1 MFFAVLSTLVGHAQC
16 SIITTVAGNGT
27 AGYSGDGGAA
37 TAASLKI
44 PAAVAVDGSGNVYV
58 ADAFNSRIRKVSA
71 AGIISTIAGTGIAGF
86 SGDGGAATSANLYFP
101 AGIAVDDSGNVYIA
115 DRGNAVIRK
124 VSAAGIITTIAGQG
138 FGGDGGLATAAWL
151 SRPHGLAIDGS
162 GNIYIADD
170 IDNRIRKI
178 STSGIITTVA
188 GIGSAGY
195 SGDGSEA
202 TAAEL
207 NGPTGVTL
215 DLGGNLYIADSW
227 NYCIRKVST
236 SGIITTIAGTGI
248 SGYSGDGSAATM
260 AQFTRP
266 YGVAVDFS
274 GNLYVAD
281 SGVASIRKIDLS
293 GTITSFAGNG
303 SRGYSGDG
311 GAATAAQ
318 IIGAWGVAVDGSGNL
333 YISDGDNK
341 RIRKV
346 SANTLL
352 GSITGSPSVSVGS
365 SITLTDTTT
374 GGVWSASNTNA
385 TVDATTG
392 VVTGVAAGID
402 TISYTVTNACGS
414 ASATYVMTIT
424 TPSTPCTI
432 PDAGVIS
439 GNTVLAVGATTSLT
453 ASMAIGDNYGG
464 GKIAYILQPGDPGYA
479 VDSIKGLIAADSD
492 ISTTAPWGCS
502 GVTTGASDASLFS
515 GLSNTVAILSHCTSF
530 GIAAQ
535 LCHSYVGG
543 GYNDWYLPS
552 IDELTKLYDNR
563 VVIGGF
569 STNHYWSSTETGAE
583 YGAWE
588 INFLGGWYVSNRLK
602 TETFQVRAVRSF
614 STTSLLASTWSSS
627 NPSVATVD
635 ASGVVTGVAAGIDTI
650 SYTVTNA
657 CGSASATYVMTITIP
672 NDTPTFV
679 NGSAYTIP
687 VNVCQN
693 SNGVDLTQYLHVSD
707 TDASQTL
714 TVSLAG
720 IPDRCGS
727 VVVTGGTAAS
737 GSADITPSGSII
749 YTPSIGFTGTEHFE
763 MRVSDGT
770 SFSNIVVAVN
780 VAAVTA
786 SVTSQTNVSCNGG
799 NSGAAT
805 VVVSGPVGTLT
816 YHWAPGT
823 LTGDGTPTVTDLMA
837 GVYTV
842 TASDG
847 TGCEVTQEVTITEPA
862 VLTASISATTNITCN
877 GLGNGNATVT
887 SAGGTGTFTYSWSPA
902 GGTLATA
909 TGLSAGDYT
918 VTVTDANSCTQTA
931 TTTITEPAALTASI
945 TATTNVSC
953 NAGSNGTATVDV
965 AGGTGAFTY
974 SWSPAGGTLAT
985 ATGLAAGDYTVTVTD
1000 ANSCTQTAVATVT
1013 EPTVLT
1019 ANISATTN
1027 VSCNG
1032 TNDGAATVVATGGT
1046 GAFTYSWSPAGGSAA
1061 TAIGLTAGDYT
1072 VTVTDANSCTQK
1084 AVATITEPTAL
1095 TASITATTN
1104 VSCNAGSNGT
1114 ATVDVAGGTGSF
1126 TYSWSPAGGTLATA
1140 TGLSAG
1146 DYTVTVT
1153 DANSCT
1159 QTASTT
1165 ITEPTALTASITA
1178 TTNVSCNAGS
1188 NGSATVAAAG
1198 GTGAFTYSWSPAGG
1212 TLATA
1217 TGLAAG
1223 DYTVTVTDAN
1233 SCTQTASTT
1242 ITEPTALTASIT
1254 ATTNV
1259 SCNGLSDGSATVA
1272 ATGGTG
1278 AFTYSWSPAGGSA
1291 ATATGLTAGDY
1302 TVTVTDANSCTQTAV
1317 ATVTEPTVLTA
1328 NISATT
1334 NVSCNGTNDGAATVV
1349 ATGGTGAFT
1358 YSWSPAGGSAATAIG
1373 LTAGDY
1379 TVTVTDA
1386 NSCTQKAVATITE
1399 PAVLNATASMLSAI
1413 SCNGGNN
1420 GAADVA
1426 VTGGTT
1432 PYTYTWN
1439 GAASATSSIGSL
1451 SAGAYTVIVTD
1462 NHNCADTDAVT
1473 ITEPTLLTTSVSAQ
1487 TNVACRGNATG
1498 SATIAATGGTGAFT
1512 YSWSPAGGNQATATG
1527 LTAGDYTVTVADA
1540 NNCIATQPVTITEP
1554 ATGIFA
1560 SVTSQTN
1567 VSCNGLS
1574 DGSAV
1579 IDATSTA
1586 MPLSYSWAPA
1596 GGTSATGTGLAA
1608 GTYSVTISDAS
1619 SCTYTQTVTITEP
1632 TVLTAN
1638 ITATT
1643 NVSCNGSS
1651 NGAATVTAGGGTT
1664 GYTYSWSPAGGT
1676 LATATGLSAGDYTVT
1691 VTDANSCT
1699 QTASTTI
1706 TEPTALT
1713 ASITATTNVSC
1724 NAGSNG
1730 SATVAA
1736 AGGTGS
1742 FTYSWSPAGGALAT
1756 ATGLAAGDYTVTV
1769 TDANSCTQTASTTI
1783 TEPTA
1788 LTASITATTN
1798 VSCNGLSDGSATV
1811 AAAGG
1816 TGAFTYS
1823 WSPAGGSAAT
1833 ATGLTA
1839 GDYTVTVT
1847 DANSC
1852 TQTAVAT
1859 VTEPTVLTANISA
1872 TTNVS
1877 CNGTNDGTA
1886 TVAATGGTGTY
1897 DFSWSPAGGTSAT
1910 ATGLSAGSYTVTV
1923 TDANSCIQKA
1933 IATITE
1939 PAVLNATASMQSA
1952 VSCNGGNNG
1961 VADVAVT
1968 GGTAPYTYTWNSAAS
1983 ATSSIGGL
1991 SAGAYTVIVTD
2002 NHNCADTDAVTIT
2015 EPTLL
2020 TASVSAQTN
2029 VACRG
2034 NATGSATIAATGGTG
2049 GFTYSW
2055 SPAGGNLATATGLT
2069 AGDYTVTVTDANN
2082 CTATQPVTITEPATG
2097 IFASVTS
2104 QTNVSCNG
2112 LSDGSAVI
2120 DATSTAMPLSYSW
2133 APAGGTSATGTG
2145 LAAGTYSV
2153 TISDASSCTYT
2164 QTVTITE
2171 PTVLTANITA
2181 TTNVSCNGSSNGAA
2195 TVTAGG
2201 GTTGYTY
2208 SWSPAGGTLATA
2220 TGLSAGDYTVTV
2232 TDANSCTQTAST
2244 TITEPTALTASITAT
2259 TNVSCNAGSNGSATV
2274 AAAGGTGAF
2283 TYSWSPAGGTLATAT
2298 GLAAGDYTVTVT
2310 DANSCTQTA
2319 STTITEPTSLTAS
2332 ITATTNVSCNGLSDG
2347 SATVAAAGGT
2357 GTYTYSWSP
2366 AGGTLATATGLTA
2379 GNYTVIVTDA
2389 NNCTQTTST
2398 AVTEPTVLTAS
2409 VTATTDVSC
2418 NGGSNGTAKVTTA
2431 GGTTPYTY
2439 SWSPAGGALATGTGL
2454 TAGNYTVTITDANSC
2469 TQTAFATI
2477 AEPTVLTASI
2487 TATTD
2492 VSCFGGNNGAATVT
2506 AGGGTAPYTYS
2517 WSSLTA
2523 TTDTVSGLTAN
2534 IYTAT
2539 VTDAHGCIQTAV
2551 ATITQPATYPS
2562 IATIANNGPIC
2573 SGTTL
2578 SLTSLA
2584 AGGVAPYTFS
2594 WSGPAGFTSTDANP
2608 SVSSAPVTASGVY
2621 SLTVTDAHA
2630 CVIADTMSVLV
2641 KDLPVIVSSGSNS
2654 PVCAGVTL
2662 SLNVTAT
2669 ATGAI
2674 DYSWTGSDGFTS
2686 TEQNPGVNTTTM
2698 SGVYTYTVMAT
2709 GNGGCNSQAVFTAT
2723 VNPLPHAVAPAD
2735 MAICNGAS
2743 TTLISFGSDVPGTTF
2758 DWANTNTS
2766 IGLAATGTGDIAA
2779 FTAVNAGTDPVVA
2792 TIVVTPTAN
2801 GCVGTNDTMLIT
2813 VNPTPQLTSTLAPAA
2828 ICDSTTF
2835 TYTPTSLT
2843 AGTTYVWSR
2852 DVVTGISNAANADN
2866 TDPAEVLD
2874 NTTPNPVAVT
2884 YVYTL
2889 TANGCTNTQ
2898 SVVVTVN
2905 PTPMLTS
2912 TLTAAPVCNSTLFSY
2927 TPTSATAGTTFS
2939 WTRDT
2944 MANILNATAAG
2955 TNDPMETLVNV
2966 APYPVN
2972 VAYVYT
2978 LTANGCSHTETV
2990 QMTVNPTPQLSSTLV
3005 PASIC
3010 DSALFSYVP
3019 TSLTSGTTFSWSRA
3033 TVTGIHNPAGAGTDN
3048 PMETLYNTTADSIA
3062 VDYIYTLTAYG
3073 CSNTQAVRV
3082 YVKPT
3087 PKLSSTLTPAA
3098 ICNNTVFNY
3107 TPASAT
3113 GGTSFTWSRAL
3124 AVGISNP
3131 ANAGSGNPM
3140 EVLNNNTANQVS
3152 TRYVFTLN
3160 AAGCIHSQVV
3170 TAKVNATPALSGTT
3184 VGTICSGAPFFYMP
3198 GSATVGTSFTWSRAT
3213 APGISNTAA
3222 TGVDSIAETLY
3233 NLTNATKYVTYR
3245 YTLVAN
3251 GCSNIQNVVIGVNP
3265 TPVTAHIATH
3275 PDATL
3280 CSQTMYQNFGADV
3293 PAPDSAYYTWTAI
3306 NAEVYAQGA
3315 GHTNALVS
3323 FPNSGPAAVVLIA
3336 GVDGYICNA
3345 YDTFLVNV
3353 STSVAPNADVFY
3365 VHDHF
3370 FYTDNTVSTYQW
3382 GYDDA
3387 TSLDSLILTGQV
3399 DQNYFDASPDFTNKK
3414 YWVMTTKDGCMSKS
3428 YYNAPAGVV
3437 NVNNTVVVN
3446 LTVAPNPASNSVVV
3460 TATGI
3465 ANGNDKVEL
3474 ADMTGKVVLTAATL
3488 NNKALLNVADLASG
3502 VYVVTYYH
3510 NGIKAGSSKLV
3521 KE

>member
-1 MFFAVLSTLVGHAQC
+1 MAGNGTAGYSGDGGDATSASLNFPWGVALDGSGNLYIADRVNHRVRKVSPSGTISTVVGNGSAGYSGDGGAATSASLNSPYGLAFDGSGNLYIADRLNQVIRKV
-16 SIITTVAGNGT
+16 SPSGTISTVAGNGT
-27 AGYSGDGGAA
+27 AGYSGDGG
-37 TAASLKI
+37 
-44 PAAVAVDGSGNVYV
+44 D
-58 ADAFNSRIRKVSA
+58 
-71 AGIISTIAGTGIAGF
+71 
-86 SGDGGAATSANLYFP
+86 ATSA
-101 AGIAVDDSGNVYIA
+101 S
-115 DRGNAVIRK
+115 
-124 VSAAGIITTIAGQG
+124 
-138 FGGDGGLATAAWL
+138 
-151 SRPHGLAIDGS
+151 
-162 GNIYIADD
+162 
-170 IDNRIRKI
+170 
-178 STSGIITTVA
+178 
-188 GIGSAGY
+188 
-195 SGDGSEA
+195 
-202 TAAEL
+202 L
-207 NGPTGVTL
+207 NNP
-215 DLGGNLYIADSW
+215 
-227 NYCIRKVST
+227 
-236 SGIITTIAGTGI
+236 
-248 SGYSGDGSAATM
+248 
-260 AQFTRP
+260 
-266 YGVAVDFS
+266 
-274 GNLYVAD
+274 
-281 SGVASIRKIDLS
+281 
-293 GTITSFAGNG
+293 
-303 SRGYSGDG
+303 
-311 GAATAAQ
+311 
-318 IIGAWGVAVDGSGNL
+318 WGVAVDGSGNL
-333 YISDGDNK
+333 YIADLTNNVIRKVSPSGTISTVAGNGTTGYSGDDGPATSASVNQPWGLAVDGSGNLYIGDAVNN

-346 SANTLL
+346 ASGMLVSAIAGSGNVCVGSSDTLSDSTTGGVWSCSNNSIAIVDSNGVVTGVAEGNAIISYTVSGSECGASYNTIAIAVHALPNAGVITGPAIVAAGNDITLSESISGGEWISLDTTVAIVSSAGLVHGIGQGYAAIIYGVTNSWCSQYVSDTIHVYDSITISGPDHICQGSVTNFSTNGIGGTWSSSDNSVIAVDVFGNVTGVSYGHTSVPYASATLTYTINSGGVTLVGTKTVYVDVPIEYVNLYDYLNGDICAGSTVSVAPTFYDWAAGVWGDL
-352 GSITGSPSVSVGS
+352 GCYSSYGGGWVDVCGNLTIPAGYDGLVYGYRSFSNACGGGSNGYSYNSHYDNVSISGGDTVCIGGITALTGNYSDGWFSHGWNTSDTTIAKVNSSGAVIGVNSGIATISFNSYGCGGQTATTAVTVNNCLFAGDSITISGPDHICQGSMTNFSTNGIGGTWSSSDNSVIAVDVFGNVTGVSYGHTSVPYASATLTYTINSGGVTLVGTKTVYVDVPIEYVNLYDYLNGDICAGSTVSVAPTFYDWAAGVWGDLGCYSSYGGGWVDVCGNLTIPAGYDGLVYGYRSFSNACGGGSNGYSYNSHYDNVSISGGDTVCIGGITALTGNYSDGWFSHGWNTSDSFVAIIDDYGHVLGMNGGTATISFSSNGCGGQTAQQTIIVNDCSVPLSELAIYGPDTICQGTFVHLGTTAGGGTWISGDSLAARIDSVSGRVEGMRAGHATITYSVSGYTAFKTLTIMSHPYAGSIAGISSVCVGSAAALTDSVVGGSWSSSDASAVVDASGVVTGLSAGSAIISYSVTNSCGTSVDTQAITIEWAPNAGTITGSSSLTVGATV
-365 SITLTDTTT
+365 TLTDTTT
-374 GGVWSASNTNA
+374 GGTWSASNGNA
-385 TVDATTG
+385 TVDASG
-392 VVTGVAAGID
+392 VVSGVAAGID

-414 ASATYVMTIT
+414 ATATYEVTIT
-424 TPSTPCTI
+424 GS
-432 PDAGVIS
+432 GVIS
-439 GNTVLAVGATTSLT
+439 GPTNVCRGSTANYTYSGTPGGTWRSSDTTVALIDNASGLLTGVASGSSTISYSLGGSLVTYGITVDQPNAGTIPVSGPICVAGGYTFSSTGDAGGKWSILNFSGDIYQASIDSMTGFFTCTSNGNMTGYNGSISGIFPYEPTGVYGADGVSFAATTVDLSY
-453 ASMAIGDNYGG
+453 AIESACG
-464 GKIAYILQPGDPGYA
+464 IF
-479 VDSIKGLIAADSD
+479 
-492 ISTTAPWGCS
+492 STTRT
-502 GVTTGASDASLFS
+502 VTVSSE
-515 GLSNTVAILSHCTSF
+515 
-530 GIAAQ
+530 
-535 LCHSYVGG
+535 
-543 GYNDWYLPS
+543 PP
-552 IDELTKLYDNR
+552 
-563 VVIGGF
+563 VIGGLLVNSAASQYVIYDIMAPTSPSNVVCASQMPTTTVWGYSFDWATITGGSFNATPAGTYTVTVGNACSEWSQSYSFTQSNPSTTVALGPAAEICQGTPLTVSF
-569 STNHYWSSTETGAE
+569 STNTYGLDAGSSSVEGPWWLADCCLSLSSSDAGTLSFNADAVGMTNLYLSFTDNICYTPMSFEFGITIDPGNIDSINGSSMLCQGGGTVFANSTFTGSSP
-583 YGAWE
+583 Y
-588 INFLGGWYVSNRLK
+588 
-602 TETFQVRAVRSF
+602 
-614 STTSLLASTWSSS
+614 TWSSS
-627 NPSVATVD
+627 DLAVATID
-635 ASGVVTGVAAGIDTI
+635 ASTGALTGIEAGTTSISYALTNSCGTLLATKQITVSSTPNAGSITGSSTFTVGATSTLTDTTTGGVWFASNTNATVGTSGVVTGVTAGIDTI
-650 SYTVTNA
+650 SYTVANA
-657 CGSASATYVMTITIP
+657 CGSATATYVVTITTP
-672 NDTPTFV
+672 NDTPSFV
-679 NGSAYTIP
+679 NGAAYTIP

-693 SNGVDLTQYLHVSD
+693 SNGVDLTQYLHVAD
-707 TDASQTL
+707 TAPSQTL
-714 TVSLAG
+714 TVSLASL
-720 IPDRCGS
+720 PDRCGS

-737 GSADITPSGSII
+737 GNADITPSGSIV

-763 MRVSDGT
+763 MTVFDGT
-770 SFSNIVVAVN
+770 SSSNIVVAVN
-780 VAAVTA
+780 VSAVTA

-799 NSGAAT
+799 NNGTAT
-805 VVVSGPVGTLT
+805 IEVFGPVGTLT
-816 YHWAPGT
+816 YDWAPGT
-823 LTGDGTPTVTDLMA
+823 PTGDGSATVTGLTA
-837 GVYTV
+837 GVYTL

-847 TGCEVTQEVTITEPA
+847 TGCEVTQEVTITEPTI
-862 VLTASISATTNITCN
+862 LTASIGATTNITCN
-877 GLGNGNATVT
+877 GLG
-887 SAGGTGTFTYSWSPA
+887 
-902 GGTLATA
+902 
-909 TGLSAGDYT
+909 
-918 VTVTDANSCTQTA
+918 
-931 TTTITEPAALTASI
+931 
-945 TATTNVSC
+945 
-953 NAGSNGTATVDV
+953 NGTATVDV

-985 ATGLAAGDYTVTVTD
+985 ATGLTAGDYTVTVTD
-1000 ANSCTQTAVATVT
+1000 ANSCTQTA
-1013 EPTVLT
+1013 
-1019 ANISATTN
+1019 STT
-1027 VSCNG
+1027 
-1032 TNDGAATVVATGGT
+1032 
-1046 GAFTYSWSPAGGSAA
+1046 
-1061 TAIGLTAGDYT
+1061 I
-1072 VTVTDANSCTQK
+1072 
-1084 AVATITEPTAL
+1084 IEPTAL

-1114 ATVDVAGGTGSF
+1114 ATVVAAGGTATYTYSWSPAGGTLATATGLTAGDYTVTVTDANSCTQTASTSITEPTALTASITATTNVSCNGLNNGNATVTAAGGTGTF

-1165 ITEPTALTASITA
+1165 ITEPT
-1178 TTNVSCNAGS
+1178 V
-1188 NGSATVAAAG
+1188 
-1198 GTGAFTYSWSPAGG
+1198 
-1212 TLATA
+1212 
-1217 TGLAAG
+1217 
-1223 DYTVTVTDAN
+1223 
-1233 SCTQTASTT
+1233 
-1242 ITEPTALTASIT
+1242 LTASIT

-1259 SCNGLSDGSATVA
+1259 SCNGG
-1272 ATGGTG
+1272 
-1278 AFTYSWSPAGGSA
+1278 
-1291 ATATGLTAGDY
+1291 
-1302 TVTVTDANSCTQTAV
+1302 
-1317 ATVTEPTVLTA
+1317 
-1328 NISATT
+1328 
-1334 NVSCNGTNDGAATVV
+1334 
-1349 ATGGTGAFT
+1349 
-1358 YSWSPAGGSAATAIG
+1358 
-1373 LTAGDY
+1373 
-1379 TVTVTDA
+1379 
-1386 NSCTQKAVATITE
+1386 
-1399 PAVLNATASMLSAI
+1399 
-1413 SCNGGNN
+1413 
-1420 GAADVA
+1420 
-1426 VTGGTT
+1426 
-1432 PYTYTWN
+1432 
-1439 GAASATSSIGSL
+1439 
-1451 SAGAYTVIVTD
+1451 
-1462 NHNCADTDAVT
+1462 
-1473 ITEPTLLTTSVSAQ
+1473 
-1487 TNVACRGNATG
+1487 
-1498 SATIAATGGTGAFT
+1498 
-1512 YSWSPAGGNQATATG
+1512 
-1527 LTAGDYTVTVADA
+1527 
-1540 NNCIATQPVTITEP
+1540 
-1554 ATGIFA
+1554 
-1560 SVTSQTN
+1560 
-1567 VSCNGLS
+1567 
-1574 DGSAV
+1574 
-1579 IDATSTA
+1579 
-1586 MPLSYSWAPA
+1586 
-1596 GGTSATGTGLAA
+1596 
-1608 GTYSVTISDAS
+1608 
-1619 SCTYTQTVTITEP
+1619 
-1632 TVLTAN
+1632 
-1638 ITATT
+1638 
-1643 NVSCNGSS
+1643 S
-1651 NGAATVTAGGGTT
+1651 NGAITVTAGGGT
-1664 GYTYSWSPAGGT
+1664 
-1676 LATATGLSAGDYTVT
+1676 
-1691 VTDANSCT
+1691 
-1699 QTASTTI
+1699 
-1706 TEPTALT
+1706 
-1713 ASITATTNVSC
+1713 
-1724 NAGSNG
+1724 
-1730 SATVAA
+1730 
-1736 AGGTGS
+1736 
-1742 FTYSWSPAGGALAT
+1742 
-1756 ATGLAAGDYTVTV
+1756 
-1769 TDANSCTQTASTTI
+1769 
-1783 TEPTA
+1783 
-1788 LTASITATTN
+1788 
-1798 VSCNGLSDGSATV
+1798 
-1811 AAAGG
+1811 
-1816 TGAFTYS
+1816 
-1823 WSPAGGSAAT
+1823 
-1833 ATGLTA
+1833 
-1839 GDYTVTVT
+1839 
-1847 DANSC
+1847 
-1852 TQTAVAT
+1852 
-1859 VTEPTVLTANISA
+1859 
-1872 TTNVS
+1872 
-1877 CNGTNDGTA
+1877 
-1886 TVAATGGTGTY
+1886 
-1897 DFSWSPAGGTSAT
+1897 
-1910 ATGLSAGSYTVTV
+1910 
-1923 TDANSCIQKA
+1923 
-1933 IATITE
+1933 
-1939 PAVLNATASMQSA
+1939 
-1952 VSCNGGNNG
+1952 
-1961 VADVAVT
+1961 
-1968 GGTAPYTYTWNSAAS
+1968 APYS
-1983 ATSSIGGL
+1983 
-1991 SAGAYTVIVTD
+1991 
-2002 NHNCADTDAVTIT
+2002 
-2015 EPTLL
+2015 
-2020 TASVSAQTN
+2020 
-2029 VACRG
+2029 
-2034 NATGSATIAATGGTG
+2034 
-2049 GFTYSW
+2049 
-2055 SPAGGNLATATGLT
+2055 
-2069 AGDYTVTVTDANN
+2069 
-2082 CTATQPVTITEPATG
+2082 
-2097 IFASVTS
+2097 
-2104 QTNVSCNG
+2104 
-2112 LSDGSAVI
+2112 
-2120 DATSTAMPLSYSW
+2120 
-2133 APAGGTSATGTG
+2133 
-2145 LAAGTYSV
+2145 
-2153 TISDASSCTYT
+2153 
-2164 QTVTITE
+2164 
-2171 PTVLTANITA
+2171 
-2181 TTNVSCNGSSNGAA
+2181 
-2195 TVTAGG
+2195 
-2201 GTTGYTY
+2201 
-2208 SWSPAGGTLATA
+2208 
-2220 TGLSAGDYTVTV
+2220 
-2232 TDANSCTQTAST
+2232 
-2244 TITEPTALTASITAT
+2244 
-2259 TNVSCNAGSNGSATV
+2259 
-2274 AAAGGTGAF
+2274 
-2283 TYSWSPAGGTLATAT
+2283 
-2298 GLAAGDYTVTVT
+2298 
-2310 DANSCTQTA
+2310 
-2319 STTITEPTSLTAS
+2319 
-2332 ITATTNVSCNGLSDG
+2332 
-2347 SATVAAAGGT
+2347 
-2357 GTYTYSWSP
+2357 YSWSP

-2379 GNYTVIVTDA
+2379 GNYTVTVTDA
-2389 NNCTQTTST
+2389 NNCTQATST